1 MGGPSGT
8 VTFLFTDIEG
18 STRRW
23 EDDPEAM
30 RSALAAHDEVLR
42 AAVEGHGGWL
52 FKHTGDG
59 VSAAF
64 SSARAAIE
72 AAVEAQRRLGLPVR
86 MGLATGIAE
95 LRGDDYYGPVLN
107 RAARVMAAGHGG
119 QILLAG
125 STAGLVEGAT
135 WPILGR
141 IGCGISRGASSS
153 SRYGHQASRSPSPR
167 FALLT

>member
-1 MGGPSGT
+1 
-8 VTFLFTDIEG
+8 
-18 STRRW
+18 
-23 EDDPEAM
+23 M
-30 RSALAAHDEVLR
+30 RSEQNRDLLQKVR
-42 AAVEGHGGWL
+42 YG
-52 FKHTGDG
+52 
-59 VSAAF
+59 SAF

-125 STAGLVEGAT
+125 STAGLVEGRDLAN
-135 WPILGR
+135 LGAHR
-141 IGCGISRGASSS
+141 LRDLSGSEQLFQVRAPG
-153 SRYGHQASRSPSPR
+153 
-167 FALLT
+167 L